1 MYEMNES
8 GEFKYITFPVLNRF
22 PKLLHC
28 FTTRFGGVSEGP
40 FASMNMG
47 TSTGDDIDKVYANYA
62 ILADKLSIKMEDI
75 VKTNQTHTAN
85 IRYVTLADKGKNFRV
100 GVDFADVD
108 GLMTDEAGIPLVTT
122 HADCTP
128 VLIYDSV
135 KNIAGVAHAGWRG
148 TVKNIAGNMVS
159 RFVNDFGS
167 DPADIS
173 AAIGPSLGQ
182 CCFEVDED
190 VAEVF
195 LNADIKYEAYMK
207 KRGVKYYIDLW
218 GINEYLL
225 LKEGVREENI
235 DISNLCTKCRND
247 MFFSHRGQNG
257 KRGVMAAVV
266 MLRE

>member
-1 MYEMNES
+1 MY
-8 GEFKYITFPVLNRF
+8 KR
-22 PKLLHC
+22 
-28 FTTRFGGVSEGP
+28 
-40 FASMNMG
+40 
-47 TSTGDDIDKVYANYA
+47 
-62 ILADKLSIKMEDI
+62 
-75 VKTNQTHTAN
+75 Q
-85 IRYVTLADKGKNFRV
+85 
-100 GVDFADVD
+100 
-108 GLMTDEAGIPLVTT
+108 GIPLVTT

-128 VLIYDSV
+128 VFIYDSV
-135 KNIAGVAHAGWRG
+135 KNIVGVAHAGWRG

-190 VAEVF
+190 VAEIF
-195 LNADIKYEAYMK
+195 LNENKKYEHYMK
-207 KRGVKYYIDLW
+207 KRGVKYHIDLW

-225 LKEGVREENI
+225 LREGVREENI